1 MIGTCDVSMIT
12 MSAMN
17 PFSIPDS
24 FEVRDEIISADGMGW
39 RSWKEA
45 LTKDSVPSGLGLIVA
60 NLYVKFLYQMPILT

>member
-24 FEVRDEIISADGMGW
+24 FEVRDEIISADGMADIG
-39 RSWKEA
+39 RRH
-45 LTKDSVPSGLGLIVA
+45 
-60 NLYVKFLYQMPILT
+60 